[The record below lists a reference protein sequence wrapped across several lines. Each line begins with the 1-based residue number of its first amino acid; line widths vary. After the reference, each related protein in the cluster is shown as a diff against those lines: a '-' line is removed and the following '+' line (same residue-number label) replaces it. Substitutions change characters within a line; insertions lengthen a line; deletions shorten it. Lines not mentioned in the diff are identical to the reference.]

1 MMTTTCRIL
10 LMPVSCWLD
19 ADGGL
24 DADGSFGLGGWL
36 VQAARVVATSAAA
49 VTAAVFGHEGR
60 TDAL

>member
-1 MMTTTCRIL
+1 
-10 LMPVSCWLD
+10 MPVSCWLD

-24 DADGSFGLGGWL
+24 DADGSFGLGGGL
-36 VQAARVVATSAAA
+36 VQAARVVARSAAA